1 MSPSM
6 PPPLV
11 TVCIPT
17 LGRPSLTELA
27 LPSVLAAPADE
38 VDVVVCQHGA
48 VTLPADPILADR
60 RVMKIRLDG
69 GLVGA
74 VRNEA
79 VRRATGSFVMFL
91 DDDDALTPGWYDA
104 MRPLLVQAGTGV
116 VCGGSQSPLPD
127 GSGMAVRPPARLG
140 ALHDRVIG
148 LFLAGTYA
156 ARRDVFDEAGGF
168 DAGLPFGENWELGMR
183 LVDACASRGL
193 EVRSTP
199 AALLVRMPGGRAY
212 ASDRRATIDV
222 VLTRHGHKLA
232 GDKAELAQLE
242 TMAGGWSLIDGKWR
256 EARRRFRRAVRLRPS
271 DPLAWIRLVTAYIP
285 PLGRRWWARALPADA
300 TER

>member
-60 RVMKIRLDG
+60 RVTKIRLDG

-104 MRPLLVQAGTGV
+104 IRPL
-116 VCGGSQSPLPD
+116 
-127 GSGMAVRPPARLG
+127 
-140 ALHDRVIG
+140 
-148 LFLAGTYA
+148 
-156 ARRDVFDEAGGF
+156 
-168 DAGLPFGENWELGMR
+168 
-183 LVDACASRGL
+183 
-193 EVRSTP
+193 
-199 AALLVRMPGGRAY
+199 
-212 ASDRRATIDV
+212 
-222 VLTRHGHKLA
+222 
-232 GDKAELAQLE
+232 
-242 TMAGGWSLIDGKWR
+242 
-256 EARRRFRRAVRLRPS
+256 
-271 DPLAWIRLVTAYIP
+271 
-285 PLGRRWWARALPADA
+285 
-300 TER
+300 